1 MADHFKVAIVGSGP
15 GGLSAAA
22 HAAAVGMDHVLL
34 EKTDHVADTLFK
46 FQKGKHVMST
56 PDVLPLRADIEF
68 GAGRREDILEK
79 WNNAVSQHNINVRY
93 KSEVTAIVKDGG
105 SFTITVS
112 DGSTLTADN
121 VILGIG
127 MQGNLRKMGVPGE
140 DWEGVQYQLDDPDAY
155 EDESIVIVGAGD
167 AAIENAIALAKQN
180 KVYIVNRRDE
190 FARAKQGNLD
200 LISEAIES
208 GKIDCFYSSNPAK
221 VEPGVLTLKTPDGE
235 ADVPVNRVIARLGAI
250 PPRKF
255 VESCGIVF
263 PSDAPGALPEVSP
276 TYESNVPGLYI
287 VGSLG
292 GFPLIKQA
300 INQGWEVIET
310 LQGNAVKPADEPLI
324 EDKLTGLPGVSV
336 DDFIAQVRDKIPLYH
351 DVQTLMLREM
361 MLDSNVHVFNPGDV
375 VFEKDDY
382 TNSFYAVLDGEVSIQ
397 VVPDNPNI
405 TVDLGSGQFF
415 GEMGLISG
423 RRRTATVVAKGRCVL
438 LETNRRTMVKLINS
452 VDAVKDV
459 LDRTALTRQIQTYM
473 VPNAS
478 AEQLEDV
485 VASATIQVHGSGD
498 VLFSEGD
505 PGDSVHLVRR
515 GSLTVSRMIG
525 GRDITIAYVA
535 AGNYVG
541 EMALLHDAPRSATIK
556 AAVNG
561 TEVIRLDG
569 DQFNAMLANHP
580 QLRTQFDEVAQ
591 QRTAQNVRA
600 SEMSDAGSLIEFLVQ
615 QGGGEATDILLIDES
630 LCIRCDNCERA
641 CAETHN
647 GNSRLNREAGPTYAT
662 IHVPTSCRHCEH
674 PHCMKECPPDAIHRA
689 PDGEVFMDSSC
700 IGCGNCSR
708 NCPYGVIH
716 MAPAEEHKKPGLL
729 QWLLFG
735 RGPGPG
741 ADMSPFA
748 ISDKKVATKCDMCKD
763 VPGGASCVRA
773 CPTGAAM
780 RVRPEE
786 FFQVAISGGK

>member
-1 MADHFKVAIVGSGP
+1 MADHYKVAIIGSGP

-22 HAAAVGMDHVLL
+22 HAAVVGMDHILF
-34 EKTDHVADTLFK
+34 EKTDHVADTQFK
-46 FQKGKHVMST
+46 FQKGKHVMAT
-56 PDVLPLRADIEF
+56 PDVLPLRSDIEF
-68 GAGRREDILEK
+68 AAGRREDVLEK
-79 WNNAVSQHNINVRY
+79 WDGAIGQHNINIRY
-93 KSEVTAIVKDGG
+93 KAEVTAIVKDGDR
-105 SFTITVS
+105 FTITAANGDTV
-112 DGSTLTADN
+112 TADN
-121 VILGIG
+121 VVLGIG

-140 DWEGVQYQLDDPDAY
+140 DWEGVQYQLDDPDEY
-155 EDESIVIVGAGD
+155 EDESIVVVGAGD
-167 AAIENAIALAKQN
+167 AAIENALALAKQN

-200 LISEAIES
+200 AINEAIDS
-208 GKIDCFYSSNPAK
+208 GAIECFFSSNPAK
-221 VEPGVLTLKTPDGE
+221 VEPGVLTLKTEDGE
-235 ADVPVNRVIARLGAI
+235 AEVPVNRVIARLGAI

-255 VESCGIVF
+255 VESCGIEF
-263 PSDAPGALPEVSP
+263 PSEAPTALPEVSS
-276 TYESNVPGLYI
+276 TYESNVSGLYI
-287 VGSLG
+287 VGALG

-310 LQGNAVKPADEPLI
+310 LLGNSVKPADEPLI
-324 EDKLTGLPGVSV
+324 EERLAGLPGVSV
-336 DDFIAQVRDKIPLYH
+336 DDFLAQVREKVPLYA
-351 DVQTLMLREM
+351 DVQTMMLREM
-361 MLDSNVHVFNPGDV
+361 MLDSNVHVLQPGDV
-375 VFEKDDY
+375 VFERNDY

-397 VVPDNPNI
+397 VVPDNPAI

-423 RRRTATVVAKGRCVL
+423 RRRSATVIAKTPCVL
-438 LETNRRTMVKLINS
+438 LETQRRTMIKLINS
-452 VDAVKDV
+452 VDAVKQV
-459 LDRTALTRQIQTYM
+459 MDRTALTRQIQTYM
-473 VPNAS
+473 VPDAS
-478 AEQLEDV
+478 VEQLEAV
-485 VASATIQVHGSGD
+485 VASATIQNHNAGD

-515 GSLTVSRMIG
+515 GSLTVSKRIG
-525 GRDITIAYVA
+525 GREVTIAYVA
-535 AGNYVG
+535 TGNYVG
-541 EMALLHDAPRSATIK
+541 EMALLHNAPRSATIK

-569 DQFNAMLANHP
+569 ADFNAMLADHP
-580 QLRTQFDEVAQ
+580 TLRTQFDQVAQ

-600 SEMSDAGSLIEFLVQ
+600 EGMGEAGSLIEFLIR

-630 LCIRCDNCERA
+630 LCIRCNNCEKA
-641 CAETHN
+641 CAETHG
-647 GNSRLNREAGPTYAT
+647 GNSRLDREAGPTYAT

-689 PDGEVFMDSSC
+689 PDGEVFMDASC
-700 IGCGNCSR
+700 IGCGNCAR

-716 MAPAEEHKKPGLL
+716 MAPAETAKKPGLL

-735 RGPGPG
+735 TGPGPG

-748 ISDKKVATKCDMCKD
+748 LTDKKVATKCDMCKD
-763 VPGGASCVRA
+763 IPGGASCVRA

-786 FFQVAISGGK
+786 FFKLAISGNQ